1 MGCAE
6 SRTAPEP
13 DDESDLPLKKSSY
26 SASELRRS
34 IVSINKDHDINTVYD
49 CDTGSRVMGSGATA
63 TVKTIRHRK
72 TGVEYALKSIRLNR
86 MDSKFN
92 VPGCCLFV
100 CSVCLF
106 CVCHPI
112 SSNLIQS
119 HPTSSNLIQPHP
131 ISSNLLV
138 PNFCTCMYVPM
149 FHVPGCCFLFVLFLY
164 LVGLFVIQS
173 SDPHRALHCSQLR
186 NQKKRKRC
194 CWLKSISCDKWTIR
208 TLLKSLP
215 LTCPFKCCTLLWN
228 CVPEGNCLTSFT
240 NKKIVNFRK

>member
-1 MGCAE
+1 MRVSFYFRPLTIGYFIQDPLQIRMGCAE

-92 VPGCCLFV
+92 VQCFPVVVFV
-100 CSVCLF
+100 CSVPLMW
-106 CVCHPI
+106 V
-112 SSNLIQS
+112 
-119 HPTSSNLIQPHP
+119 
-131 ISSNLLV
+131 
-138 PNFCTCMYVPM
+138 
-149 FHVPGCCFLFVLFLY
+149 
-164 LVGLFVIQS
+164 FVIQS
-173 SDPHRALHCSQLR
+173 SNPHLWHC
-186 NQKKRKRC
+186 
-194 CWLKSISCDKWTIR
+194 I
-208 TLLKSLP
+208 
-215 LTCPFKCCTLLWN
+215 
-228 CVPEGNCLTSFT
+228 VP
-240 NKKIVNFRK
+240 NF

>member
-1 MGCAE
+1 MSIYILELIRLRQFQSLFISSSLPGIISIGYCPEPLQIRMGCAE

-92 VPGCCLFV
+92 VHCFPVVVFV
-100 CSVCLF
+100 CSVPLMWCLSSN
-106 CVCHPI
+106 HPI
-112 SSNLIQS
+112 LIW
-119 HPTSSNLIQPHP
+119 HCI
-131 ISSNLLV
+131 V
-138 PNFCTCMYVPM
+138 PNF
-149 FHVPGCCFLFVLFLY
+149 
-164 LVGLFVIQS
+164 
-173 SDPHRALHCSQLR
+173 
-186 NQKKRKRC
+186 
-194 CWLKSISCDKWTIR
+194 
-208 TLLKSLP
+208 
-215 LTCPFKCCTLLWN
+215 
-228 CVPEGNCLTSFT
+228 
-240 NKKIVNFRK
+240 

>member
-13 DDESDLPLKKSSY
+13 DDDDDESGVPQKKSSY

-92 VPGCCLFV
+92 VPIV
-100 CSVCLF
+100 VCL
-106 CVCHPI
+106 
-112 SSNLIQS
+112 SSN
-119 HPTSSNLIQPHP
+119 PH
-131 ISSNLLV
+131 
-138 PNFCTCMYVPM
+138 
-149 FHVPGCCFLFVLFLY
+149 
-164 LVGLFVIQS
+164 LFVIH
-173 SDPHRALHCSQLR
+173 PHWHCMFPPSNFYWFIFKFVCPCTGTTR
-186 NQKKRKRC
+186 KKEK
-194 CWLKSISCDKWTIR
+194 DAA
-208 TLLKSLP
+208 
-215 LTCPFKCCTLLWN
+215 
-228 CVPEGNCLTSFT
+228 G
-240 NKKIVNFRK
+240 

>member
-1 MGCAE
+1 MIDLFDEVFQGFNYHHFLELPFPSIGYYPEPLQIRMGCAE

-92 VPGCCLFV
+92 VQCFPVVVFV
-100 CSVCLF
+100 CSVPLMWVLCGCLSSN
-106 CVCHPI
+106 HPI
-112 SSNLIQS
+112 LIS
-119 HPTSSNLIQPHP
+119 GIALFPTSNVSINQPADCPATLTRAPVKIQ
-131 ISSNLLV
+131 
-138 PNFCTCMYVPM
+138 T
-149 FHVPGCCFLFVLFLY
+149 
-164 LVGLFVIQS
+164 
-173 SDPHRALHCSQLR
+173 
-186 NQKKRKRC
+186 K
-194 CWLKSISCDKWTIR
+194 T
-208 TLLKSLP
+208 
-215 LTCPFKCCTLLWN
+215 
-228 CVPEGNCLTSFT
+228 
-240 NKKIVNFRK
+240 